1 MTACAECRFF
11 RPSTASPERYGE
23 CRRHA
28 PRPEVSGA
36 QHFNWPAVSVEDDC
50 GEFSPRDLPPMQPIE
65 LRAEPAAE
73 FFEWLKDRIAIC
85 GHGQVSVTCGPCMAP
100 WLQR

>member
-1 MTACAECRFF
+1 
-11 RPSTASPERYGE
+11 
-23 CRRHA
+23 
-28 PRPEVSGA
+28 
-36 QHFNWPAVSVEDDC
+36 
-50 GEFSPRDLPPMQPIE
+50 MQPIE

>member
-1 MTACAECRFF
+1 M
-11 RPSTASPERYGE
+11 G
-23 CRRHA
+23 
-28 PRPEVSGA
+28 PEVSGA
-36 QHFNWPAVSVEDDC
+36 QDFIWPAVSAGDDC
-50 GEFSPRDLPPMQPIE
+50 GEFSPRDPPPMQPIE

-100 WLQR
+100 WLPR